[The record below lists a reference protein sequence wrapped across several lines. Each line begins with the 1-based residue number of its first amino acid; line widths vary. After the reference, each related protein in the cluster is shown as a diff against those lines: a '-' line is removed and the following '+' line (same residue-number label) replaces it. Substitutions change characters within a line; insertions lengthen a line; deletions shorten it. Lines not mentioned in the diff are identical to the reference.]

1 METRYRMKSRIPG
14 QPRAASPV
22 EAERKFAGWVDVD
35 RPFASPGVR
44 TSDFRGGTKTAKAPV
59 ANVVIAART
68 DLLRNQLREEYAR
81 LLVV

>member
-1 METRYRMKSRIPG
+1 METRYRMKPRITG
-14 QPRAASPV
+14 ERRFVSSV
-22 EAERKFAGWVDVD
+22 DAERKFAGWVDLD

-44 TSDFRGGTKTAKAPV
+44 TSDFRGGAAPAKAPV
-59 ANVVIAART
+59 ANVVIAARV